1 MTAPF
6 PPTPEETGGA
16 PNGDALVVDPTVA
29 IPRAELEVR
38 ATRAGG
44 PGGQHVNTSSTRIEL
59 RWNVRTTRALDDA
72 RRDHVLAR
80 LASRLDG
87 EGAVR
92 VVASEFRSQRQNRE
106 AAEER
111 LVELVRKALVVP
123 KRRKATKPSRAA
135 KAKRLDEKRKHSEK
149 KRHRRALDD

>member
-1 MTAPF
+1 MTEPL
-6 PPTPEETGGA
+6 GA
-16 PNGDALVVDPTVA
+16 PDPGDALVVTPDVA
-29 IPRAELEVR
+29 IPRAELDAK

-72 RRDHVLAR
+72 RRDHVLSRLAAR
-80 LASRLDG
+80 LDADG
-87 EGAVR
+87 NVR

-111 LVELVRKALVVP
+111 LAALVRQALHVP
-123 KRRKATKPSRAA
+123 KKRKATKPSRAA
-135 KAKRLDEKRKHSEK
+135 KAKRLDEKRKHSDK
-149 KRHRRALDD
+149 KRQRRDFDI